1 MKKLL
6 SVFFAMLLLTT
17 NLVFAANDKDYI
29 VPVALYNAHEKT
41 KLSMANGAIKS
52 EAEVEVE
59 NGKTKITLY
68 LKPIE
73 IGGVTENINKLFL
86 VEDGKKIEA
95 KKSETSSSP
104 YNIKVEFEVK
114 GEKPSEITLAF
125 WVDAMDKLQGGKEG
139 AGEQTAIL
147 KLDWSKAKEEKE
159 DVKKDAPKK
168 DDTKKE
174 MPKTTKSGIVVFVG
188 DDEVKFDAPPVSRNG
203 RVLVPLRAIF
213 EALDAKLTWDNKT
226 QTVTAEKNGRVLTLT
241 VNKTEAKVKDANGEK
256 TIKLDVPAKLE
267 NGRIYVP
274 LRFIGE
280 AFGNKVGYEKTST
293 GAIVRIAD

>member
-17 NLVFAANDKDYI
+17 LAFAADGKDYI
-29 VPVALYNAHEKT
+29 VPIALYNAHEKT
-41 KLSMANGAIKS
+41 KLSMANSAIKT
-52 EAEVEVE
+52 EAEAEVE

-95 KKSETSSSP
+95 EKSEISSTP
-104 YNIKVEFEVK
+104 YNVKVEFVVK
-114 GEKPSEITLAF
+114 GEKPSEVTLAF

-147 KLDWSKAKEEKE
+147 KLDWSKAKEEN
-159 DVKKDAPKK
+159 ATPKK
-168 DDTKKE
+168 ET
-174 MPKTTKSGIVVFVG
+174 PKTTKSGIVVFVG
-188 DDEVKFDAPPVSRNG
+188 DDEVKFDAPPVSRDG

-213 EALDAKLTWDNKT
+213 EAMDAKLTWNNKT
-226 QTVTAEKNGRVLTLT
+226 QMVTAEKDGRTISLI
-241 VNKTEAKVKDANGEK
+241 VNQKEAKVKDANGEK

-267 NGRIYVP
+267 NGRVYVP

-280 AFGNKVGYEKTST
+280 AFGNKVGYEKTNT
-293 GAIVRIAD
+293 GAIVRIDD